1 MTRPLSW
8 PTQQPEPTPPVLP
21 WPSGCPTQLYPALP
35 SSTQQPE
42 PTQQRRHDPAVEL
55 AYPAT
60 GTYPAGVELAVR
72 LPYAALRSNRNLPS
86 NVGMTRPLSWP
97 TQQPEPTPPV
107 LPWPSGCPGRPVALR
122 SSTQQLEPTQQRRH
136 DPAVELAY
144 AATGTYPAG
153 R

>member
-8 PTQQPEPTPPVLP
+8 PTQQPEPTPP
-21 WPSGCPTQLYPALP
+21 A
-35 SSTQQPE
+35 
-42 PTQQRRHDPAVEL
+42 
-55 AYPAT
+55 
-60 GTYPAGVELAVR
+60 VELAVR
-72 LPYAALRSNRNLPS
+72 LPYPALRSSTQLYAALRSNWNLPS

-97 TQQPEPTPPV
+97 TQQP
-107 LPWPSGCPGRPVALR
+107 
-122 SSTQQLEPTQQRRH
+122 EPTQQRRH